1 MRLMIWIKYS
11 KISDSGK
18 LYWGFQWSSW
28 CFELKWS
35 WFMLHVICNTVEYS
49 YIAYCNFRYKIE
61 GIEIKKGFLCLEL
74 KSFSSVFVPVLS
86 LVLLWVYLQH
96 PRGKFR
102 NFNPSGSAIY
112 AIFEWWSSPKFLMHL
127 KCHKR
132 ERIEPSNRDYSRTG
146 ILEYNSD
153 LNIA

>member
-11 KISDSGK
+11 KISDGGK

-86 LVLLWVYLQH
+86 LVLLWVYLRH

-102 NFNPSGSAIY
+102 NFKWFCYLRHFWVMFKSY
-112 AIFEWWSSPKFLMHL
+112 FLNAL
-127 KCHKR
+127 KMSQ
-132 ERIEPSNRDYSRTG
+132 ERKNWTVKPRLLPNRDSG
-146 ILEYNSD
+146 I
-153 LNIA
+153 